1 MSNKTNESR
10 RAFMI
15 KVGAAGVAASLG
27 TQAIAATQRNDRPN
41 IVFIL
46 ADDMGFADLSCYG
59 RRDYK
64 TPNLDRLA
72 SQGMLFTR
80 GYANSAVCSAT
91 RTALV
96 TGRYQDRFEIGLEE
110 PVKEGTDIGLPAGTP
125 TMPGQLKRLGYETF
139 LVGKW
144 HLGSI
149 PKYSP
154 LKFGY
159 DHFFGFQGGATDYF
173 AHRFNPA
180 EPASPS
186 TGMFAD
192 DKPIERDGYMTDLLG
207 DETVRIIRGASDKPF
222 MISLHFNAPHW
233 PWEGPDDIARSRTMK
248 DIKDFSGGS
257 LETYGKIVQRLDE
270 NVGKVLRALDE
281 TGAAKN
287 TIVVFTSDN
296 GGERFSDVWPLTG
309 RKGELLE
316 GGLRVPLLVRW
327 PDRIKAGSRSSQMV
341 MSMDWLPTLLAAAGG
356 VPDPSSRPDGDNVLP
371 VMLGAAP
378 QYDRELF
385 WRYKA
390 NQQAAVIR
398 GNWKLLFLAGKE
410 YLFDLAADEHERANV
425 KDLHPEIF
433 KSLRHDFDHWNR
445 QMLPYPIASFS
456 ESARGMQPD
465 RY

>member
-1 MSNKTNESR
+1 MLQ
-10 RAFMI
+10 M
-15 KVGAAGVAASLG
+15 GAAGVAASFGMNALASSRES
-27 TQAIAATQRNDRPN
+27 QRPN

-59 RRDYK
+59 RRDYV

-80 GYANSAVCSAT
+80 AYANSAVCSAT

-110 PVKEGTDIGLPAGTP
+110 PVREGTDIGLPAGTP
-125 TMPGQLKRLGYETF
+125 TLPGRLKQLGYETF

-144 HLGSI
+144 HVGAI

-154 LKFGY
+154 LKYGY

-173 AHRFNPA
+173 AHRFDPA
-180 EPASPS
+180 DPASPS

-192 DKPIERDGYMTDLLG
+192 DQPIERNGYMTDLLG
-207 DETVRIIRGASDKPF
+207 NEAVRIVRAASSKPF

-233 PWEGPDDIARSRTMK
+233 PWEGPDDEARSKHMK
-248 DIKDFSGGS
+248 DIRDFSGGS
-257 LETYGKIVQRLDE
+257 LETYGKMVRRLDE
-270 NVGKVLRALDE
+270 NVGNVLKALDE
-281 TGAAKN
+281 TGQANN

-296 GGERFSDVWPLTG
+296 GGERYSDVWPLTG

-316 GGLRVPLLVRW
+316 GGLRVPLIARW
-327 PDRIKAGSRSSQMV
+327 PGHIKAGSRSDQV
-341 MSMDWLPTLLAAAGG
+341 IVSMDWMPTLLAAAGSSPDAA
-356 VPDPSSRPDGDNVLP
+356 VPADGQNLLP
-371 VMLGAAP
+371 VILGDAP
-378 QYDRELF
+378 SHERELF

-390 NQQAAVIR
+390 NQQAAVLR
-398 GNWKLLFLAGKE
+398 GNWKLLMLAGNE
-410 YLFDLAADEHERANV
+410 YLFNLADDEHERANV
-425 KDLHPEIF
+425 KTLHPEIYAA
-433 KSLRHDFDHWNR
+433 LRNDFDQWNR
-445 QMLPYPIASFS
+445 EMLPYPIGSFS
-456 ESARGMQPD
+456 ENARGMQPD